1 MVLGRVAESQREE
14 APRVLIVDDDE
25 SLLAAL
31 DLALTR
37 RGFRIVTAREAGEA
51 FGRLEDAGQV
61 DLIVLDVMMPGMD
74 GVTLCRLLRD
84 RTSTP
89 MLMLTARDAVADR
102 IAGLEAGADDYLQK
116 PFDLDELV
124 ARLLALRRRARRNQG
139 PEGVERTYEDLTL
152 DSRTWSA
159 RRAGRNLGLTPTEFR
174 ILEQLLQSP
183 ESVRKRE
190 DLMRA
195 IWGEN
200 WVEADSGT
208 LEVHIANLRQKLER
222 GGGSRLVHTIRGVGY
237 VLKA

>member
-1 MVLGRVAESQREE
+1 MVLARVPEQAREE

-25 SLLAAL
+25 ALLAAL

-37 RGFRIVTAREAGEA
+37 RGFRVVTAREAGEA

-89 MLMLTARDAVADR
+89 LLMLTARDAVADR

-124 ARLLALRRRARRNQG
+124 ARLLALRRRARQSQG
-139 PEGVERTYEDLTL
+139 PEQPERSYQDLVL
-152 DSRTWSA
+152 DSRTWSVK
-159 RRAGRNLGLTPTEFR
+159 RGGRNLGLTPTEFR
-174 ILEQLLQSP
+174 ILELLLQSP
-183 ESVRKRE
+183 ETVRKRE
-190 DLMRA
+190 DVMRT

-222 GGGSRLVHTIRGVGY
+222 EGGSRLIHTIRGVGY

>member
-1 MVLGRVAESQREE
+1 MALGRVAESQREE

-37 RGFRIVTAREAGEA
+37 RGFRVVTAKEAGEA

-139 PEGVERTYEDLTL
+139 PESVERTYEDLVL

-190 DLMRA
+190 DLMQA

-222 GGGSRLVHTIRGVGY
+222 GGGSRLIHTVRGVGY

>member
-1 MVLGRVAESQREE
+1 MVLARVADSQREE
-14 APRVLIVDDDE
+14 PPRVLIVDDDE
-25 SLLAAL
+25 ALLAAL

-51 FGRLEDAGQV
+51 FGRLEDSGRV
-61 DLIVLDVMMPGMD
+61 DLIILDVMMPGMD

-89 MLMLTARDAVADR
+89 LLMLTARDAVADR

-124 ARLLALRRRARRNQG
+124 ARLLALQRRARRNQG
-139 PEGVERTYEDLTL
+139 PEGVERTYQDLTL
-152 DSRTWSA
+152 DSRTWAA
-159 RRAGRNLGLTPTEFR
+159 RRGDRHLGLTPTEFR
-174 ILEQLLQSP
+174 ILEQLLQTP
-183 ESVRKRE
+183 EAVRKRE

-200 WVEADSGT
+200 WVDADSGT

-222 GGGSRLVHTIRGVGY
+222 GGAPRLIHTIRGVGY
-237 VLKA
+237 VLKV

>member
-1 MVLGRVAESQREE
+1 MALSRVAEQAKEQP
-14 APRVLIVDDDE
+14 PRVLLVDDDE
-25 SLLAAL
+25 SLLTAL

-37 RGFRIVTAREAGEA
+37 RGFRVVTAREAGEA
-51 FGRLEDAGQV
+51 FGRLEDAGEV

-84 RTSTP
+84 RTTTP

-124 ARLLALRRRARRNQG
+124 ARLLALRRRARQSQG
-139 PEGVERTYEDLTL
+139 PEHAERAYQDLTL
-152 DSRTWSA
+152 DSRTWSVK
-159 RRAGRNLGLTPTEFR
+159 RGKRNLGLTPTEFR
-174 ILEQLLQSP
+174 ILELLLQSP
-183 ESVRKRE
+183 ETVRKRE
-190 DLMRA
+190 ELMRT

-222 GGGSRLVHTIRGVGY
+222 GGEARLIHTIRGVGY

>member
-14 APRVLIVDDDE
+14 SPRVLIVDDDE
-25 SLLAAL
+25 ALLAAL

-124 ARLLALRRRARRNQG
+124 ARLLALRRRALRNQG
-139 PEGVERTYEDLTL
+139 AEGVERTYEDITL

-159 RRAGRNLGLTPTEFR
+159 RRTGRNLGLTPTEFR

-183 ESVRKRE
+183 ESVRRRE

-222 GGGSRLVHTIRGVGY
+222 GGGSRLIHTIRGVGY

>member
-1 MVLGRVAESQREE
+1 MVLTRVQEQAREE

-25 SLLAAL
+25 ALLAAL

-37 RGFRIVTAREAGEA
+37 RGFRVVTAREAGEA
-51 FGRLEDAGQV
+51 FGRLEDSGRV

-84 RTSTP
+84 RVSTP
-89 MLMLTARDAVADR
+89 LLMLTARDAVADR

-124 ARLLALRRRARRNQG
+124 ARLLALRRRAKQSQT
-139 PEGVERTYEDLTL
+139 PEQAERQYGDLTL
-152 DSRTWSA
+152 DSRTWSVK
-159 RRAGRNLGLTPTEFR
+159 RGGRNLGLTPTEFR
-174 ILEQLLQSP
+174 LLELLIQSP
-183 ESVRKRE
+183 ESVLKRE
-190 DLMRA
+190 DLMRV

-222 GGGSRLVHTIRGVGY
+222 GGARRLIHTIRGVGY

>member
-1 MVLGRVAESQREE
+1 MVLSRVAEQAREQ
-14 APRVLIVDDDE
+14 APRVLLVDDDE
-25 SLLAAL
+25 ALLAAL

-37 RGFRIVTAREAGEA
+37 RGFRVVTAREAGEA
-51 FGRLEDAGQV
+51 FGRLEDSGEV

-89 MLMLTARDAVADR
+89 LLMLTARDAVADR

-124 ARLLALRRRARRNQG
+124 ARLLALRRRARQSQG
-139 PEGVERTYEDLTL
+139 PEQAERAYQDLTL
-152 DSRTWSA
+152 DSRTWSVK
-159 RRAGRNLGLTPTEFR
+159 RGKRNLGLTPTEFR
-174 ILEQLLQSP
+174 ILELLLQSP
-183 ESVRKRE
+183 ETVRKRE
-190 DLMRA
+190 DLMRT

-222 GGGSRLVHTIRGVGY
+222 GGEARLIHTIRGVGY

>member
-1 MVLGRVAESQREE
+1 MVLGRVAESEREE
-14 APRVLIVDDDE
+14 APCVLIVDDDE
-25 SLLAAL
+25 SLLDAL

-37 RGFRIVTAREAGEA
+37 RGFRIVTAKEAGEA

-139 PEGVERTYEDLTL
+139 LEGVERTYEDLTL

-159 RRAGRNLGLTPTEFR
+159 RRVGRNLGLTPTEFR
-174 ILEQLLQSP
+174 ILENLLQSP
-183 ESVRKRE
+183 ESVRRRE

-222 GGGSRLVHTIRGVGY
+222 GGGSRLIHTIRGVGY